1 MAIFMI
7 VYDKVANHNTGVLNA
22 KTALVGELSPIPTKG
37 HLLLK
42 SIEEATGK
50 NNKPVV
56 RLNYEQGIVVE
67 LPDYG
72 IEKLRDGKE

>member
-1 MAIFMI
+1 MIFMI
-7 VYDKVANHNTGVLNA
+7 IYEKTPNHSNGALNA
-22 KTALVGELSPIPTKG
+22 KTALVGELYPIPTKG
-37 HLLLK
+37 NLTLK
-42 SIEEATGK
+42 SIEEAMGK

-56 RLNYEQGIVVE
+56 LLNYERGVTAE

>member
-1 MAIFMI
+1 MI
-7 VYDKVANHNTGVLNA
+7 VYDKAVNQNTGTMNA
-22 KTALVGELSPIPTKG
+22 KSVLVGESYPIPTKD
-37 HLLLK
+37 HLILH

-56 RLNYEQGIVVE
+56 LLKYEKDVTVE

-72 IEKLRDGKE
+72 IEKLRDGE

>member
-7 VYDKVANHNTGVLNA
+7 EYDKAVNQNVGFVNA
-22 KTALVGELSPIPTKG
+22 KSALVGAIDSVPSKG
-37 HLLLK
+37 RLILK

-56 RLNYEQGIVVE
+56 LLKYEDGTVVE

-72 IEKLRDGKE
+72 VTKFRDGKE

>member
-1 MAIFMI
+1 MSIFMI
-7 VYDKVANHNTGVLNA
+7 VYDKAVNQNTGTMNA
-22 KTALVGELSPIPTKG
+22 KSVLVGESYPIPTKG
-37 HLLLK
+37 HLILH

-56 RLNYEQGIVVE
+56 LLKYEKDVTVE

-72 IEKLRDGKE
+72 IEKLRDGK

>member
-1 MAIFMI
+1 MI
-7 VYDKVANHNTGVLNA
+7 CYDKVPNHNTGALNA

-37 HLLLK
+37 HLILK

-56 RLNYEQGIVVE
+56 LLKYENDVIIE

-72 IEKLRDGKE
+72 IEKLRDGQK

>member
-7 VYDKVANHNTGVLNA
+7 VYEKVANQNTGALNV
-22 KTALVGELSPIPTKG
+22 KTALVGEPTPIPTKG
-37 HLLLK
+37 YLILK

-56 RLNYEQGIVVE
+56 LLKYEKDVVVE

>member
-7 VYDKVANHNTGVLNA
+7 VYEKVANQNTGALNA
-22 KTALVGELSPIPTKG
+22 KTALVGERAPIPTKG
-37 HLLLK
+37 HLTLK

-56 RLNYEQGIVVE
+56 LLKYENDVTIE

>member
-7 VYDKVANHNTGVLNA
+7 VYDKVQNHNTGALNA
-22 KTALVGELSPIPTKG
+22 KTALVGEPTPIPTKG
-37 HLLLK
+37 YLILK

-56 RLNYEQGIVVE
+56 LLKYEKDVVVE

>member
-1 MAIFMI
+1 MNIFMI
-7 VYDKVANHNTGVLNA
+7 CYDKVPNHNTGALNA
-22 KTALVGELSPIPTKG
+22 KTALVGERMPIPTKG
-37 HLLLK
+37 HLILK

-56 RLNYEQGIVVE
+56 LLKYENDVIIE

-72 IEKLRDGKE
+72 IEKLRDGQK